1 MEDEHLKNRAPQR
14 QNAGISR
21 ILESVIAAFI
31 IIIVFMAATFLIN
44 SSNFQAQQE
53 KGDLE
58 RMGYNTLA
66 NLVESR
72 TIEATIEKN
81 PQEAVSNLR
90 AFLQRTLPNSIY
102 FKLVV
107 SQREGEWAPFDI
119 IIASTSNNFNEDIFT
134 NSLYTSSTPVIYT
147 SESGEIYSI
156 ILTLS
161 RG

>member
-1 MEDEHLKNRAPQR
+1 MEDEHLKNRKPQR

-31 IIIVFMAATFLIN
+31 IIVVFVAATFLIN

-58 RMGYNTLA
+58 RMGYNALS

-81 PQEAVSNLR
+81 PQEAESNLR
-90 AFLQRTLPNSIY
+90 AFLQRTLSHSIY
-102 FKLVV
+102 FKLIV
-107 SQREGEWAPFDI
+107 EC
-119 IIASTSNNFNEDIFT
+119 
-134 NSLYTSSTPVIYT
+134 
-147 SESGEIYSI
+147 
-156 ILTLS
+156 
-161 RG
+161 